1 MIFTPAEY
9 LAYIGNE
16 VPAERYYDI
25 ALEQLKQICPS
36 FTTTDLAEEDMAI
49 VKKAVMLQL
58 DYYYTNYDAIKG
70 FVNNFSIGKFSMS
83 EGNGNSRNTSN
94 ATISPFSSE
103 AMLMLNKVFVCTLWL
118 IKEEEL
124 CL

>member
-9 LAYIGNE
+9 LSYIGNE

-83 EGNGNSRNTSN
+83 EGN